1 MWKRRIEENREFLF
15 SCIFGNDCINDGF
28 GEKVHSWTLRNN
40 WEHLVDGSMQINE
53 YIYIYKILL
62 VIKIKNYNRD
72 VLLTKK
78 KKNRYNEDRIN
89 KRKTRNGEP
98 LRAENDYVRTSKIV
112 IQCNIQ
118 TCLISSLTLSYTY
131 FSYISYLSSKNIS
144 LLTTE

>member
-78 KKNRYNEDRIN
+78 KKIDITRIELI
-89 KRKTRNGEP
+89 KGKH
-98 LRAENDYVRTSKIV
+98 AMENLCVLKMIT
-112 IQCNIQ
+112 
-118 TCLISSLTLSYTY
+118 
-131 FSYISYLSSKNIS
+131 
-144 LLTTE
+144 

>member
-1 MWKRRIEENREFLF
+1 MNI
-15 SCIFGNDCINDGF
+15 
-28 GEKVHSWTLRNN
+28 
-40 WEHLVDGSMQINE
+40 

-72 VLLTKK
+72 VLLT